1 MRPRIA
7 RVVVIRPVRRPPP
20 DAAPLFH
27 GKAGCRAGE
36 VMVQLHMPI
45 AAVLAVTGDNLSG
58 FAPFGIGWQRRVDVC
73 QTGRD
78 KRPDF
83 SPVSG
88 GHPWAMNP
96 HELDFRTIAEQGLY
110 HAVVRIFFRRRPTIR
125 RIDAAAGEALP
136 APVPPE
142 RRKSRAA
149 CP

>member
-78 KRPDF
+78 KRPAF

-88 GHPWAMNP
+88 GHPWAKN
-96 HELDFRTIAEQGLY
+96 
-110 HAVVRIFFRRRPTIR
+110 
-125 RIDAAAGEALP
+125 
-136 APVPPE
+136 PPE
-142 RRKSRAA
+142 PGFRNKGERGFYPGGFWVFFPFGPEGGFHGGSWPK
-149 CP
+149 